1 MKRSLFTFPQRP
13 ASSQQKVGIGLG
25 CWSLAQA
32 WYSKFNI
39 QYSAENSFFCISA
52 FFKPSR
58 CDDLVDEFSNPNLT
72 HLPQR
77 WNISHWNYCTLKF
90 SQWDFF
96 CKKCFDTF
104 EIQVNRQLQQ
114 LHLTKDM
121 NYKIYFVSTL
131 EGIILI
137 ALSFAYFS
145 FSILPL
151 FPENDQ
157 ADWL

>member
-1 MKRSLFTFPQRP
+1 MKRPLSTFPQRP
-13 ASSQQKVGIGLG
+13 ASSQQKVGIGLDW
-25 CWSLAQA
+25 WSLAQA

-77 WNISHWNYCTLKF
+77 LKHQSLELLWNFLGEI
-90 SQWDFF
+90 FF
-96 CKKCFDTF
+96 CKKCSDIF
-104 EIQVNRQLQQ
+104 EIQIHRQLQQ

-121 NYKIYFVSTL
+121 YYKIYFVNTL

-151 FPENDQ
+151 FPEND
-157 ADWL
+157 

>member
-1 MKRSLFTFPQRP
+1 MKRSFFTFPQCP

-25 CWSLAQA
+25 WWSQGQA

-58 CDDLVDEFSNPNLT
+58 SDDLVDEFSNPNLT

-77 WNISHWNYCTLKF
+77 LKHQSLELIWNSR
-90 SQWDFF
+90 WDFC

-104 EIQVNRQLQQ
+104 EIQVHRQLQQ
-114 LHLTKDM
+114 VHLTKDM

>member
-1 MKRSLFTFPQRP
+1 MKRPLSTFPQRP

-25 CWSLAQA
+25 WWSLAQA

-77 WNISHWNYCTLKF
+77 LNHQSLELLWNSR
-90 SQWDFF
+90 WDFF

-104 EIQVNRQLQQ
+104 EIQVHRQLQQ
-114 LHLTKDM
+114 VHLTKDM

-151 FPENDQ
+151 FPEND
-157 ADWL
+157 